1 MLNGT
6 LKKHTEKFAEDE
18 DFVTK
23 TRDSLFVDDFA
34 GRDDNAIAATKLHAK
49 LNTRFESANFNFRKW
64 RTNDPMLR
72 SLIAD
77 ETMNCE
83 SLKILGVK
91 WNDRDDNFIFD
102 LDEIVTATID
112 TQQALTKRIMLRT
125 LSSFFDPLGILQPII
140 VGLKIMFQEACKFTK
155 DWDQVLSNDIQ
166 QKWFEHINEI
176 IQLKSIKVN
185 RTYTKIDPSDPISN
199 YEFHGFSDASDE
211 AYGACIYLKSIHESG
226 NIQTSLITSKSK
238 VAPIKLKTDDP
249 ETTPRLELLGN
260 LLLSRLTNTVVDAL
274 KHRYKAE
281 RIFYWTDSTAT
292 LSWIKTNKETKAF
305 IENRIN
311 EIRKRTDKNSWFHV
325 KGENNPA
332 DIITRKASIKEFANN
347 TLWWNGPAELR
358 LTDDEQQNFN
368 INNAKLPPPQQ
379 LKKQTSTNVSI
390 KASPPLINIERFNC
404 LNKLYRVTAYAMRFV
419 NNFVAKFNPRF
430 KGREGV
436 LSAN

>member
-1 MLNGT
+1 
-6 LKKHTEKFAEDE
+6 
-18 DFVTK
+18 
-23 TRDSLFVDDFA
+23 
-34 GRDDNAIAATKLHAK
+34 
-49 LNTRFESANFNFRKW
+49 
-64 RTNDPMLR
+64 MLR

-199 YEFHGFSDASDE
+199 YKFHGFSDASDE
-211 AYGACIYLKSIHESG
+211 AYGACIYLKPIHESG

-260 LLLSRLTNTVVDAL
+260 FLLSRLTNTVVDAL

-311 EIRKRTDKNSWFHV
+311 EIRKRTDKNS
-325 KGENNPA
+325 
-332 DIITRKASIKEFANN
+332 
-347 TLWWNGPAELR
+347 
-358 LTDDEQQNFN
+358 
-368 INNAKLPPPQQ
+368 
-379 LKKQTSTNVSI
+379 
-390 KASPPLINIERFNC
+390 
-404 LNKLYRVTAYAMRFV
+404 
-419 NNFVAKFNPRF
+419 
-430 KGREGV
+430 
-436 LSAN
+436 

>member
-34 GRDDNAIAATKLHAK
+34 GGDDNAIAATKLHAK
-49 LNTRFESANFNFRKW
+49 LNTRFESPNFNFRKW

-155 DWDQVLSNDIQ
+155 DWDQVLSNDISTEMVRLHQ
-166 QKWFEHINEI
+166 RNHLAEI
-176 IQLKSIKVN
+176 YQSQPHLHQ
-185 RTYTKIDPSDPISN
+185 D
-199 YEFHGFSDASDE
+199 
-211 AYGACIYLKSIHESG
+211 
-226 NIQTSLITSKSK
+226 
-238 VAPIKLKTDDP
+238 
-249 ETTPRLELLGN
+249 
-260 LLLSRLTNTVVDAL
+260 
-274 KHRYKAE
+274 
-281 RIFYWTDSTAT
+281 
-292 LSWIKTNKETKAF
+292 
-305 IENRIN
+305 
-311 EIRKRTDKNSWFHV
+311 
-325 KGENNPA
+325 
-332 DIITRKASIKEFANN
+332 
-347 TLWWNGPAELR
+347 
-358 LTDDEQQNFN
+358 
-368 INNAKLPPPQQ
+368 
-379 LKKQTSTNVSI
+379 
-390 KASPPLINIERFNC
+390 
-404 LNKLYRVTAYAMRFV
+404 
-419 NNFVAKFNPRF
+419 
-430 KGREGV
+430 
-436 LSAN
+436 

>member
-1 MLNGT
+1 M
-6 LKKHTEKFAEDE
+6 
-18 DFVTK
+18 
-23 TRDSLFVDDFA
+23 
-34 GRDDNAIAATKLHAK
+34 
-49 LNTRFESANFNFRKW
+49 
-64 RTNDPMLR
+64 
-72 SLIAD
+72 
-77 ETMNCE
+77 
-83 SLKILGVK
+83 
-91 WNDRDDNFIFD
+91 
-102 LDEIVTATID
+102 
-112 TQQALTKRIMLRT
+112 
-125 LSSFFDPLGILQPII
+125 
-140 VGLKIMFQEACKFTK
+140 
-155 DWDQVLSNDIQ
+155 LSNDIQ

-199 YEFHGFSDASDE
+199 YKFHGFSDASDE
-211 AYGACIYLKSIHESG
+211 AYGACIYLKSIRESG

-325 KGENNPA
+325 KGENNLA
-332 DIITRKASIKEFANN
+332 DITRNASIKEFANN

-436 LSAN
+436 LSANELNQAEFYWLKTSQKDLQPPTKQIDSFTDADGLQRYNGRLQNAPIPFETRHPILLPNRLDRIDHPQHTSTRQTRLG